1 MGTFRNENLPTFSF
15 RNENLPA
22 LEDATRQAFLR
33 MIKACYAKHHLLTQ
47 MCPKMGYIC
56 KNDTACESVRTRKPQ
71 RTRSEARYYR
81 VPARRSKKTRNKQVP
96 WPQCKV
102 QIARAVLL
110 CSVFAHIV
118 FHLPSDQQSPLP
130 LPSTSISFSIFSFS
144 FFLFLFQSL

>member
-1 MGTFRNENLPTFSF
+1 MGTF

-96 WPQCKV
+96 WTQCKV
-102 QIARAVLL
+102 RIARAVLL
-110 CSVFAHIV
+110 CSIFAHLI
-118 FHLPSDQQSPLP
+118 FALTFRSTIPFATSLHLDFL
-130 LPSTSISFSIFSFS
+130 LYFFFLFFSFS
-144 FFLFLFQSL
+144 VSITLVF